1 MKTFYY
7 EINEDNQ
14 IIWIDEVDRLNAID
28 PDIVSPTIELE
39 TIEHINIWWDKIID
53 GELVQGDFEEVDTT
67 QEDLKAEL
75 MGIQQ
80 WFIDNDWIPNKVI
93 TREWEEDDER
103 WITYLADRRIY
114 RHRQD
119 EINEL
124 LGE

>member
-39 TIEHINIWWDKIID
+39 TIEGIETGYDKIVK
-53 GELVQGDFEEVDTT
+53 GKLVKHQFTNEPVVLQPQEELLF
-67 QEDLKAEL
+67 
-75 MGIQQ
+75 IQQ
-80 WFIDNDWIPNKVI
+80 WFIENDWIPNKI
-93 TREWEEDDER
+93 LTGEWTTDDTRWKLYLNER
-103 WITYLADRRIY
+103 FMKRK
-114 RHRQD
+114 RQD
-119 EINEL
+119 EIKEL

>member
-53 GELVQGDFEEVDTT
+53 GELVQGNFEEVDTT
-67 QEDLKAEL
+67 EEDLKAEL
-75 MGIQQ
+75 IGIQQ